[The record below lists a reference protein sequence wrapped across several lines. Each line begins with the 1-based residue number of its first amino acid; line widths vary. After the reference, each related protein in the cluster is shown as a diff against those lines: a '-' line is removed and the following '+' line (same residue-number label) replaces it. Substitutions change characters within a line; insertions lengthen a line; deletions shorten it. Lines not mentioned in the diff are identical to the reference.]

1 MSDIRRICAQCGA
14 SVPLTVRYCGNC
26 GYDFQGELPVAQS
39 NLPAV
44 IGKAAVPFLLGAAS
58 LALRLGWKVLQSRW
72 AQAAAESAVDAA
84 LKKVQPAKTR
94 PAPNPAPIQP
104 AAPVEEPLAAR
115 ARRTIT
121 IRSAWAVGDANGIW
135 RQGFTEQR
143 IDLDD

>member
-1 MSDIRRICAQCGA
+1 M
-14 SVPLTVRYCGNC
+14 
-26 GYDFQGELPVAQS
+26 AQS